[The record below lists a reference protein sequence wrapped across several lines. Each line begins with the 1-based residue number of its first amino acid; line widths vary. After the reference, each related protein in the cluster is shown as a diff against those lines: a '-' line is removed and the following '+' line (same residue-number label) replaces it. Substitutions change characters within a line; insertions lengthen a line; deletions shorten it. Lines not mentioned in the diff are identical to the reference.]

1 MSDIPVSLLVTL
13 SGLAGGLVSMFA
25 MPLKYRNY
33 IIRTALEAIES
44 NQGRNTILAIAAEK
58 QLRIEDKL
66 DSLAS
71 SVGTMGTRVESRI
84 DAMQTTIQQ
93 QISKLDAETRQ
104 LEMRLVRIEQNS
116 GRH

>member
-1 MSDIPVSLLVTL
+1 MPDLPASALMALSALV
-13 SGLAGGLVSMFA
+13 GGIVSMFA
-25 MPLKYRNY
+25 MPLKYRTY
-33 IIRTALEAIES
+33 IVRTALEAIES
-44 NQGRNTILAIAAEK
+44 QQGRNAILAIAAEK

-66 DSLAS
+66 DTLAS
-71 SVGTMGTRVESRI
+71 SVGAMGNRVESRI

-104 LEMRLVRIEQNS
+104 LEMRLVRIEQNG